1 MLLKVSGAAEC
12 VCVCLCLC
20 ASVCVAACC
29 AQVCRWILNQMVREW
44 GVTQELLPK
53 QAPEAAETN
62 RKRDDIEKRE
72 KEKEKENNQK
82 KPEALLK

>member
-1 MLLKVSGAAEC
+1 
-12 VCVCLCLC
+12 
-20 ASVCVAACC
+20 
-29 AQVCRWILNQMVREW
+29 MVREW

-72 KEKEKENNQK
+72 KEKENNQK
-82 KPEALLK
+82 KQKLC